1 MFSLLDLNVP
11 IVSHNL
17 LSEVNVATVE
27 QGNIAYGSG
36 YAWQDNSSWIYQSTG
51 DHYDIV

>member
-11 IVSHNL
+11 IVAHNY

-27 QGNIAYGSG
+27 QGNISG
-36 YAWQDNSSWIYQSTG
+36 YSAGVYQDNYSVVGQNTG
-51 DHYDIV
+51 DYFDVV